1 MSARRNECM
10 RINSLGDCFVPA
22 GGKKG
27 TLSFLSLRVGFFV
40 CMYVC
45 GAAEVLFVVL
55 SEGLESPFGLFVCLP
70 VSLSLSCVRGFSFF
84 RPVKG
89 FECSRVGLPSKEG
102 RIVFSLCFHL
112 SVSLPS
118 FVLVSIIGFVS
129 KTASECMH
137 GCMRVCVCMCLS
149 V

>member
-84 RPVKG
+84 RPVKVQKTALSVHMLAG
-89 FECSRVGLPSKEG
+89 SQRKEQLSLPS
-102 RIVFSLCFHL
+102 VCFHL
-112 SVSLPS
+112 SLSVPS
-118 FVLVSIIGFVS
+118 FVLVSFGS
-129 KTASECMH
+129 
-137 GCMRVCVCMCLS
+137 
-149 V
+149 